1 MGRSMLPAQAAKENV
16 MSIKTVTLGVIV
28 EDEVSSSDTIAYAVS
43 LCEREGAHL
52 SCQIAAPVLDPPT
65 GRLLALVQAMV
76 DQVNAERLARA
87 EQTREKLEAACRLA
101 GVPFGCRIMQKS
113 YVEARAALIDA
124 ARASDLVVM
133 PRPNG
138 LLSSSEGMD
147 EGLLFASGRPVICV
161 PPAWAAGAQF
171 RKIVVAWDGGA
182 RAARA
187 VGDAMGFL
195 ERADEVEIVSVAP
208 DGSKSLEGADLAEHL
223 SRHCS
228 RLRLTDLPLA
238 HADAGRTIREYS
250 EAARPDLLVMGAF
263 AHSRLLQFVVG
274 GVTSTMLGEAKVPV
288 LYAY

>member
-1 MGRSMLPAQAAKENV
+1 

-28 EDEVSSSDTIAYAVS
+28 EDEVSSTDSIAYAVA
-43 LCEREGAHL
+43 LCERERAHL
-52 SCQIAAPVLDPPT
+52 SCQIVAPVLDLPT

-76 DQVNAERLARA
+76 DQVNAERLARSEA
-87 EQTREKLEAACRLA
+87 VRAKLETACRIA
-101 GVPFGCRIMQKS
+101 GVPFGCRIVQKP
-113 YVEARAALIDA
+113 YLEARAALVDA

-138 LLSSSEGMD
+138 LLSSSEGLD

-161 PPAWAAGAQF
+161 PPDWAAGARF
-171 RKIVVAWDGGA
+171 GRIVVAWDGGA

-187 VGDAMGFL
+187 VGDAMDFL
-195 ERADEVEIVSVAP
+195 ESAEEVEIVSVAP
-208 DGSKSLEGADLAEHL
+208 DGGKKLEGADLAEHL
-223 SRHCS
+223 SRHCR
-228 RLRLTDLPLA
+228 RLKLTELPLA
-238 HADAGRTIREYS
+238 HADAGRTIRDYTETT
-250 EAARPDLLVMGAF
+250 RPDLLVMGAF

>member
-1 MGRSMLPAQAAKENV
+1 
-16 MSIKTVTLGVIV
+16 MSIRTVTLGVIV
-28 EDEVSSSDTIAYAVS
+28 EDEVSSSDTIAYAVA
-43 LCEREGAHL
+43 LCERESAHL
-52 SCQIAAPVLDPPT
+52 SCQIAAPMLDLPT

-87 EQTREKLEAACRLA
+87 GQVREQLETACRIA
-101 GVPFGCRIMQKS
+101 GAPFGCRIVQKP
-113 YVEARAALIDA
+113 YLEARAALVEA

-133 PRPNG
+133 PRPDG
-138 LLSSSEGMD
+138 LLSSSEGLD

-161 PPAWAAGAQF
+161 PPGWGAGAQF
-171 RKIVVAWDGGA
+171 RKVVVAWDGGA

-195 ERADEVEIVSVAP
+195 ERADEVEIVCVAP
-208 DGSKSLEGADLAEHL
+208 DGGKKLEGADLAEHL
-223 SRHCS
+223 SRHCR
-228 RLRLTDLPLA
+228 RLKLTELPLA
-238 HADAGRTIREYS
+238 HDDAGRTIRDYT

-263 AHSRLLQFVVG
+263 AHWRLLQFVMG